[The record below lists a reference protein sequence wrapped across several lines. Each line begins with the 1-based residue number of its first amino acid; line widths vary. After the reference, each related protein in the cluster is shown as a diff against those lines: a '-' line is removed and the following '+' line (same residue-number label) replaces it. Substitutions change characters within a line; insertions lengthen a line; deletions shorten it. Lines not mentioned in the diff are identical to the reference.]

1 MMLVVRN
8 REGMILGLA
17 SSNEDATRI
26 GDQSGS
32 EFIIECI
39 SDQATIA
46 QVYRAYYKTRSL

>member
-8 REGMILGLA
+8 REGTILGLA

-26 GDQSGS
+26 GDKSGI

-39 SDQATIA
+39 EDQATISE
-46 QVYRAYYKTRSL
+46 VYRAYYKTRSV

>member
-8 REGMILGLA
+8 REGSILGLA
-17 SSNEDATRI
+17 SSREDATRI

-39 SDQATIA
+39 DDYATIA
-46 QVYRAYYKTRSL
+46 QVYRAYYKTRSV

>member
-8 REGMILGLA
+8 REGDILGLA

-39 SDQATIA
+39 EDQATIA

>member
-8 REGMILGLA
+8 REGTILGLA
-17 SSNEDATRI
+17 SRNEDATRI

-39 SDQATIA
+39 EDQTTISE
-46 QVYRAYYKTRSL
+46 VYRDYYKTRSV

>member
-8 REGMILGLA
+8 REGTILGLA

-32 EFIIECI
+32 EFILECI
-39 SDQATIA
+39 EDQATISEL
-46 QVYRAYYKTRSL
+46 YRAYYKTRSV

>member
-8 REGMILGLA
+8 REDIILGLA

-39 SDQATIA
+39 GDYATIA
-46 QVYRAYYKTRSL
+46 QVYRAYYKTRRL